1 LDAGPIVIILTGLF
15 AIFKFGLGD
24 NENTDGISAYSVFNK
39 GFQRLMGSVDVE
51 ALVAQHVGG
60 GMAGFAQMPGGFDD
74 GQADHR
80 HVAAVARPR
89 PRRPQV
95 EEDGDDDD
103 DDDNNQD
110 DNGQANNENVARKSG
125 KKSRRRNLEQRQ
137 EVKRQREAAM
147 ALGLQDDGGPE
158 DVVAIQRLIEE
169 QIAAERAA
177 DN

>member
-15 AIFKFGLGD
+15 AIFKYGLGD

-39 GFQRLMGSVDVE
+39 GFQKLMGSVDVE

-89 PRRPQV
+89 RPQV
-95 EEDGDDDD
+95 EEEGDNDDD
-103 DDDNNQD
+103 DDDNNQE
-110 DNGQANNENVARKSG
+110 DNGQVNHENVARKSG
-125 KKSRRRNLEQRQ
+125 KKARRRNLEQRQ

-169 QIAAERAA
+169 QLAAERAA